1 MVATLKQEFSVWK
14 KQPHIGRRG
23 HLGLPQP
30 EKRQCLAS
38 KPQGQAPQLGANATG
53 DFKLKSTFIYFSE
66 NSRALK
72 NYARDF
78 PSGPVVKTSSSSA
91 EGMGSIPGQ
100 EAKIPHAA
108 WHNKNIYINK

>member
-1 MVATLKQEFSVWK
+1 MSVFK
-14 KQPHIGRRG
+14 
-23 HLGLPQP
+23 
-30 EKRQCLAS
+30 AS
-38 KPQGQAPQLGANATG
+38 KERLTLLLGASAAG

-72 NYARDF
+72 NHARDF

-100 EAKIPHAA
+100 KAKIPHAA
-108 WHNKNIYINK
+108 WHNKINK